1 MKPATKLH
9 KKRTLLAKRRLRTRK
24 TVIGTASRP
33 RLSVKFT
40 NLHIYAQAIDD
51 STGKTLAA
59 AATTQKEL
67 KEKNVLPNVAGAT
80 AVGKLFA
87 ERAKAAGV
95 TAVVFD
101 RGGRR
106 YHGTVKAF
114 AEAARQSGLNF

>member
-9 KKRTLLAKRRLRTRK
+9 KKQTLLAKRRLRIRK
-24 TVIGTASRP
+24 LVVGTAERP

-59 AATTQKEL
+59 AATTQKEF
-67 KEKNVLPNVAGAT
+67 KEKKVLPNVAGAT
-80 AVGKLFA
+80 TLGKVFA

-95 TAVVFD
+95 STVVFD
-101 RGGRR
+101 RGGRKF
-106 YHGTVKAF
+106 HGTVKAF
-114 AEAARQSGLNF
+114 AEAARQSGLTF

>member
-9 KKRTLLAKRRLRTRK
+9 KKQTLLAKRRMRIRK
-24 TVIGTASRP
+24 LVIGSAERP

-51 STGKTLAA
+51 ASGKTLAA
-59 AATTQKEL
+59 AATTQKEVR
-67 KEKNVLPNVAGAT
+67 EKGVRPNVAGAT
-80 AVGKLFA
+80 ALGKLFA

-114 AEAARQSGLNF
+114 AEAARQSGLTF

>member
-9 KKRTLLAKRRLRTRK
+9 KKQTLLAKRRLRTRK
-24 TVIGTASRP
+24 LVIGTAERP

-51 STGKTLAA
+51 STGRTLAA
-59 AATTQKEL
+59 AATTQKDV
-67 KEKNVLPNVAGAT
+67 KEQAVRPNVAGAT
-80 AVGKLFA
+80 AFGKLFA
-87 ERAKAAGV
+87 ERAKAAGI

-106 YHGTVKAF
+106 FHGTVKAF
-114 AEAARQSGLNF
+114 AEAARQSGLSF

>member
-9 KKRTLLAKRRLRTRK
+9 KKQTLLAKRRMRTRK
-24 TVIGTASRP
+24 LVIGTAERP

-51 STGKTLAA
+51 TTGRTLAA
-59 AATTQKEL
+59 AATTQKEV
-67 KEKNVLPNVAGAT
+67 KEQAVLPNVAGAT
-80 AVGKLFA
+80 AFGKLFA
-87 ERAKAAGV
+87 ERAKAAGI

-106 YHGTVKAF
+106 FHGTVKAF
-114 AEAARQSGLNF
+114 AQAARQSGLSF